1 MCRFAVRQ
9 PGAAPPP
16 AAEAVKLEAPLDLE
30 SLFEHGADDLD
41 ASDLALLALFSGN
54 NNAAGGDASAGSSS
68 GAPATEGSNTV
79 VMGQVLAAPATAQP
93 ALAVPA
99 AAAAPP
105 AVPTNPVQQLQ
116 FQAVMQHQAAIMQ
129 NPQAYPAAAQ
139 MYQQAILAQQ
149 QQAAVQQHMLAQQ
162 QAVAA
167 VALPP
172 LLVPAPAPVLLGKR
186 GKTQQEV
193 EEQTERIK
201 KRRRESAQ
209 RSRQRKNAYMKSL
222 EMENR
227 ALKLENE
234 RLRLELSKS
243 GGGGGGGTAVA
254 VRAPGSSPASADAA
268 PKASSGSVS
277 RREPSAIDDY
287 SGGQG
292 ISDHGSMSDEE
303 DDLCDPAFMITGV
316 GGLAGSAAAELAA
329 AGCCDPLELMPT
341 ADLLNFAF

>member
-16 AAEAVKLEAPLDLE
+16 AAEAVKFEAPLDLD
-30 SLFEHGADDLD
+30 SLFDQGADDLD
-41 ASDLALLALFSGN
+41 ANDLELLTLFQGN
-54 NNAAGGDASAGSSS
+54 NNAPGADASAGSSC
-68 GAPATEGSNTV
+68 GAPATEASNTV
-79 VMGQVLAAPATAQP
+79 VMGQVLAAPAIAQP

-99 AAAAPP
+99 AAPTMPA
-105 AVPTNPVQQLQ
+105 AVPTDAVQQLQ

-139 MYQQAILAQQ
+139 MYQQAVLAQQ
-149 QQAAVQQHMLAQQ
+149 QQVAMQRHMLAQQ
-162 QAVAA
+162 QAA

-172 LLVPAPAPVLLGKR
+172 MPMPPPALLSKR

-227 ALKLENE
+227 ALKMENE

-243 GGGGGGGTAVA
+243 GGGGGDGTAVLPA
-254 VRAPGSSPASADAA
+254 AHGSFPASAGTG

-277 RREPSAIDDY
+277 RREPSGMADC
-287 SGGQG
+287 SAGQG
-292 ISDHGSMSDEE
+292 GSDHGCFSDDE
-303 DDLCDPAFMITGV
+303 DLCDPVFMSGV